1 MEHTGIKI
9 DDKHTARDWG
19 LRMISMV
26 IPMPEPKTNYIDI
39 PGADGSLDLTQS
51 LTGDVPYYMREGV
64 QFTFDSSSG
73 YEDWHAMSSEIA
85 NYLHG
90 RKRKVII
97 DSDPGFYYDGRLQL
111 DSQKSNEI
119 MNLIVITGTM
129 DAYKYEV
136 ADSLGDWLW
145 DDFDFETGIIRE
157 YGNMQVAGELNVII
171 PGRRKHV
178 IPVITASTVMTVSY
192 QSKTYDLAA
201 GVNKIYDLVL
211 GEDENTLT
219 FTGNGV
225 VSIDYRGG
233 SL

>member
-9 DDKHTARDWG
+9 DDKHTAKDWG

-26 IPMPEPKTNYIDI
+26 IPMPEPKTSYIDI

-51 LTGDVPYYMREGV
+51 LTGDVPYNMREGV
-64 QFTFDSSSG
+64 QYMFDASGG
-73 YEDWHAMSSEIA
+73 YEDWHTMTSEIA

-97 DSDPGFYYDGRLQL
+97 DSDPGCYYVGRLQL
-111 DSQKSNEI
+111 DSQKSSEI
-119 MNLIVITGTM
+119 MNQIMITGTM

-157 YGNMQVAGELNVII
+157 YGNLQVVGELNVII

-178 IPVITASTVMTVSY
+178 IPVITASATMSVSY
-192 QSKTYDLAA
+192 GAESYDLVA
-201 GVNKIYDLVL
+201 GINKIYDLTL
-211 GEDENTLT
+211 GEGENILT
-219 FTGNGV
+219 FTGTGV